1 MPNPSPR
8 PFFPCSSSICVAMVE
23 GGPKRAAMLA
33 TGRMP
38 DGAPIVGLGG
48 NWKCVQESCGNINF
62 PSRTVC
68 NKCKAPKPTQADLAA
83 KGIAVAGVLTPRVGG
98 VGGVSPHLASAVANP
113 AGGYYPP
120 VPPLGGV
127 PPNVMLPRLAGYC
140 SMPGFS
146 GYGEGMPG
154 FSGYGEASVA
164 PVARYPFDFTPAHYN
179 AMALAQLPPQ
189 QRAAAAASAGRSSSD
204 MTSMAS
210 LSQAV
215 ALLQHSGGGDGES
228 SPALAQSRD
237 ALVPVQPRAADSA
250 ADAEPE
256 EGKVPQA
263 ASPPAVPAVALEGG
277 GDGVSEARSASSRPG
292 KGEASLAAEVAAL
305 RAQVT
310 DLLARHTRLAGTVGR
325 LQGVLERL
333 AEGGAAKAPGP
344 SVGGSSI
351 LGKRSAEEEAAAV
364 PPPAQR
370 PA

>member
-1 MPNPSPR
+1 
-8 PFFPCSSSICVAMVE
+8 
-23 GGPKRAAMLA
+23 
-33 TGRMP
+33 MP

-164 PVARYPFDFTPAHYN
+164 PVARYPFDFTAAHYN
-179 AMALAQLPPQ
+179 AMALAQLPPVQMPPSLQVPPPPPPPPPPQAAQQPAASASSSLACAGSSAACVCSPPQQ
-189 QRAAAAASAGRSSSD
+189 QRAAAAAGAGRSSSD

-277 GDGVSEARSASSRPG
+277 GDGVSAGGGAGEARSGSSRAG

-325 LQGVLERL
+325 LQGALE
-333 AEGGAAKAPGP
+333 
-344 SVGGSSI
+344 
-351 LGKRSAEEEAAAV
+351 
-364 PPPAQR
+364 
-370 PA
+370 